1 MSRFRRPLR
10 TSPDDPRL
18 LESAISLGQQL
29 DISKL
34 NLKDVRWM
42 EWIPAGPIPSDWC
55 FFLRHSIV
63 MPAHMIG
70 KLAIEEWRP
79 LIASSI
85 LYEKKLVPSLRG
97 KSLVL
102 FGLPTILF
110 LTGIFV
116 STYFLRNALLLVI
129 ILVPLF
135 ISLSIGSRK
144 YSSYLKR
151 TRLEADTQA
160 SVLTGKDSFLDV
172 LRKIDMMGLVDIE
185 RLKTDKRSRRDA
197 GLPNITERIENLS
210 RLRQRYLSN
219 ILDSARG

>member
-42 EWIPAGPIPSDWC
+42 EWIPAGRTVRPIPSDWC
-55 FFLRHSIV
+55 FFLRHSMV

-85 LYEKKLVPSLRG
+85 LYEKKLVPSLRR
-97 KSLVL
+97 KSLIL

-116 STYFLRNALLLVI
+116 STYFLRNALLPLI
-129 ILVPLF
+129 IFVLLF
-135 ISLSIGSRK
+135 IPLSIFGSGK

-151 TRLEADTQA
+151 ARLEADTQA

-185 RLKTDKRSRRDA
+185 RLKTGKRSRRLA
-197 GLPNITERIENLS
+197 GLPNITERIENL
-210 RLRQRYLSN
+210 QGFA
-219 ILDSARG
+219 SATYPIS